1 MTNLEK
7 WFNEGLIRRETK
19 RKRDEIYN
27 EYLKY
32 DAIVKEQEKKKYGK
46 WNAKQGEKI

>member
-19 RKRDEIYN
+19 RKRDDLYK

-32 DAIVKEQEKKKYGK
+32 DLIVKEQEKKKYGK
-46 WNAKQGEKI
+46 WNNRQKEKI